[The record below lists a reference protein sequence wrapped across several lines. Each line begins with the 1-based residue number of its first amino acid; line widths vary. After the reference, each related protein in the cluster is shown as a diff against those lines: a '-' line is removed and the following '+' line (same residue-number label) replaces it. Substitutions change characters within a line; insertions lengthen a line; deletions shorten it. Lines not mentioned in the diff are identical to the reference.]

1 MSVRGIVTRVTDV
14 APQIRVAAY
23 LCSVCG
29 YESYQSVNNRDYT
42 PLVACPSPACKK
54 NDIKGRMLPQ
64 VRGSK
69 FVRFQSVRLQEMH
82 TEVPVGHIPRTT
94 TIRVFGDLTRIMR
107 PGDLVTV
114 SGIFLVAPYHG
125 FRAVRAGLTTDTF
138 IEAMHVEPSKKS
150 YTLAAADQSDA
161 VAAQIDERSREPDI
175 YAQLSASIAPEI
187 YGHEDIKKALMLLLV
202 VSASDNPLAF
212 SPCSLPCFLPLPS
225 SATMLI
231 RTLPSGGA
239 NHFLSSAILSVD
251 NLCPD
256 AFIHSRPLFRGE
268 EAGARTRAEMAVC

>member
-1 MSVRGIVTRVTDV
+1 LPFPFPALQVGSFVSVRGIVTRVTDV

-29 YESYQSVNNRDYT
+29 YESYQSVNNRDYI
-42 PLVACPSPACKK
+42 PLQLCPSPACKK
-54 NDIKGRMLPQ
+54 NETKGRLTSQ

-94 TIRVFGDLTRIMR
+94 TVRVFGDLTRIMR

-138 IEAMHVEPSKKS
+138 IEAMHIVPSKKS
-150 YTLAAADQSDA
+150 YDKTAAEQDPTMAAKIAEESKDPKIYERLA
-161 VAAQIDERSREPDI
+161 
-175 YAQLSASIAPEI
+175 ASIAPEI
-187 YGHEDIKKALMLLLV
+187 FGHEDIKRALMLLLV
-202 VSASDNPLAF
+202 VSTRDMRSRCARPLCNF
-212 SPCSLPCFLPLPS
+212 FLD
-225 SATMLI
+225 ATMLI
-231 RTLPSGGA
+231 RTPGSNPRRQSFFVICNFKSL
-239 NHFLSSAILSVD
+239 
-251 NLCPD
+251 
-256 AFIHSRPLFRGE
+256 
-268 EAGARTRAEMAVC
+268 